1 MELAQ
6 AHGAIVRLA
15 VTADPRT
22 PTSTVIPFHSGSG
35 VLLTDPRRGGEAVVA
50 TSGGLLWPVVTRS
63 SHRRT
68 ARPNAPAG
76 IARNA
81 HDDDDGLNDSGSLTV
96 PRWDWSNNSPPNQQS
111 EPTDVVHLVP
121 ELVMDVKLHDK
132 AQAQLRPGA
141 TGGGGGGGGSQATVP
156 PVQWLR
162 ATAIA
167 IVTCGRVSSETQ
179 TTASRAS
186 TDADMADAVEALGR
200 ICLDSVA
207 GSRLLRSF
215 ARPKTPLVKGSSGA
229 SQALS
234 AQSQQDAPG
243 NTHVLN
249 HDSNCHELQHLAIS
263 ILFVRVARDP
273 SIVATSMQQQQPSL
287 LPPLSRWVRESAA
300 YRNAPGRKGESL
312 VLIGAPYGFLS
323 PAAFFNSMS
332 NGVISNVVHAGSEQA
347 VAKDVAFSTAAAA
360 TAASPPPA
368 LYVTDARCLEGME
381 GAMAVRA
388 ASGHLLGLVAGSLA
402 QDAAGLLGDL
412 NLILP
417 LPSVMRCWHLLEASG
432 HQRLGGSATAQSTS
446 QCLVAE
452 APRKAPQ
459 TASPSV
465 GWFGRISRCWAAAAV
480 TASASAGARPEQQWN
495 LCLPPLLPEL
505 VEQREKSIVLIH
517 VGSMW
522 ATGVVLSSSGLV
534 LTNAHAVQPYL
545 TKSREPDSTFHQ
557 WPGRATSKP
566 LPKLMRNVELRVRV
580 SLPRNQTSL
589 FEWYPA
595 FPVFVCNHHPDVALL
610 AIQWSP
616 SRRRSL
622 PPHVCPIQL
631 ESTDTSPSVG
641 ATVLVLGHSLLGPRA
656 ELAPSAT
663 IGMLSNVVKLP
674 AFAATTSSTPTDE
687 TEPATP
693 SNVVPALIQSSAPLH
708 KGGSGGALFDGVTGR
723 MLGLAASLGKLDDGL
738 TLPRINFT
746 IPCALLEPIFAE
758 AGLFH
763 RTYGASSSS
772 IPITEW
778 MAINARLTDAYPR
791 NPLLEKVWAMADHSA
806 PLPNEQHL
814 RSHL

>member
-323 PAAFFNSMS
+323 PAAFFN
-332 NGVISNVVHAGSEQA
+332 
-347 VAKDVAFSTAAAA
+347 K
-360 TAASPPPA
+360 
-368 LYVTDARCLEGME
+368 
-381 GAMAVRA
+381 
-388 ASGHLLGLVAGSLA
+388 
-402 QDAAGLLGDL
+402 
-412 NLILP
+412 
-417 LPSVMRCWHLLEASG
+417 
-432 HQRLGGSATAQSTS
+432 
-446 QCLVAE
+446 
-452 APRKAPQ
+452 
-459 TASPSV
+459 
-465 GWFGRISRCWAAAAV
+465 
-480 TASASAGARPEQQWN
+480 
-495 LCLPPLLPEL
+495 
-505 VEQREKSIVLIH
+505 
-517 VGSMW
+517 
-522 ATGVVLSSSGLV
+522 
-534 LTNAHAVQPYL
+534 
-545 TKSREPDSTFHQ
+545 
-557 WPGRATSKP
+557 
-566 LPKLMRNVELRVRV
+566 
-580 SLPRNQTSL
+580 
-589 FEWYPA
+589 
-595 FPVFVCNHHPDVALL
+595 
-610 AIQWSP
+610 
-616 SRRRSL
+616 
-622 PPHVCPIQL
+622 
-631 ESTDTSPSVG
+631 
-641 ATVLVLGHSLLGPRA
+641 
-656 ELAPSAT
+656 LAPSAT